1 MKKTIFNLI
10 ILSFFSVTLLIA
22 SSIQGAP
29 RYGGILKIN
38 QNAGASA
45 RQVAAPADTAQAL
58 QRYARMIFDP
68 LLTCDVREQIK
79 PWLAESFEISPD
91 GKVITLRLRKGIKF
105 HDGTDFNAEA
115 VKFNLELAK
124 KNKINNSAVL
134 DNYDLIYYS

>member
-10 ILSFFSVTLLIA
+10 ILSFFSVTLLAA

-38 QNAGASA
+38 QNGGASA
-45 RQVAAPADTAQAL
+45 RQVAAPADTVQAL

-105 HDGTDFNAEA
+105 HRWHRF
-115 VKFNLELAK
+115 
-124 KNKINNSAVL
+124 
-134 DNYDLIYYS
+134 